1 VSLVEHTKP
10 YRETNMTRSK
20 QNPNDYELGRTPAS
34 KIRRTWQAASIID
47 DCGFW
52 SRGKTT

>member
-1 VSLVEHTKP
+1 MNQEHTKP

-47 DCGFW
+47 DGGFW